1 MDSDLYVS
9 LECVSCVI
17 QINREDAQWVSDSPY
32 LHAFD
37 GLDAV
42 HHQMNSKK
50 LIAEMDN
57 IGYQQILFETEA
69 LPNGKELVRIDFGRR
84 KDI

>member
-17 QINREDAQWVSDSPY
+17 QLNEEDAQWVSDSPY
-32 LHAFD
+32 LHALD
-37 GLDAV
+37 GLDMV
-42 HHQMNSKK
+42 HHQMNSEK